1 MGKDVR
7 KGSPCAL
14 LLRIQIG
21 AATMENSMKIHQKVK
36 NRILCDPAV
45 PLICIY
51 LKKIKTRSL
60 KDICIPI
67 FIAALFT
74 ITEIWKQP
82 TCLSIDEWLR
92 KMLETYI
99 LLCHKKMKYINI
111 KSCYF
116 QQCGW
121 TSRILF

>member
-1 MGKDVR
+1 
-7 KGSPCAL
+7 
-14 LLRIQIG
+14 
-21 AATMENSMKIHQKVK
+21 MKIPQKVK
-36 NRILCDPAV
+36 NRIICDPAV

-51 LKKIKTRSL
+51 LKKIKTKSL
-60 KDICIPI
+60 KGICIPI

-82 TCLSIDEWLR
+82 TCLSIDEWVR
-92 KMLETYI
+92 KMLETYL

-121 TSRILF
+121 TSRVLF